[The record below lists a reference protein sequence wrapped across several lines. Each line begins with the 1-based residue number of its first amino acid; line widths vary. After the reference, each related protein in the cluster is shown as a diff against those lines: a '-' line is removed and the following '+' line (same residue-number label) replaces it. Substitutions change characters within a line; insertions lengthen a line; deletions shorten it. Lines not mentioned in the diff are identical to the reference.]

1 MDKNEL
7 KAKYGRIAND
17 PSQLEMFKD
26 DVIDGKVSPLPETP
40 VDPEDKTYTLRFEDG
55 EIKWSEGGSG
65 PAPAPVVKGDI
76 IFFGE
81 HEYRVLD
88 ATSQDN
94 VKVMLM
100 DKMIYDQYRHPSIE
114 TTTFDVD
121 DTSVEG
127 IKYDGST
134 VDACANQFIES
145 LTQDIQDAIHEA
157 DFIQSIYEKQEVT
170 TGKYRY
176 IKRGS
181 TTAIR
186 RKAHLLSLEDV
197 AAYLNVESVDTYDET
212 KTNIMIMLTRTSTN
226 IHIGY
231 MLADAML
238 TAPTESSCI
247 YDDGAAG
254 NIYAKA
260 QEMLSFVL
268 NVDLTQIPYLK

>member
-65 PAPAPVVKGDI
+65 PTPEPVAKGDI
-76 IFFGE
+76 IFFGG

-100 DKMIYDQYRHPSIE
+100 DKMIYVNYRNSPVFA
-114 TTTFDVD
+114 TFDVD
-121 DTSVEG
+121 GTSVEAL
-127 IKYDGST
+127 KYEESNIDT
-134 VDACANQFIES
+134 AANQFIES
-145 LTQDIQDAIHEA
+145 LDQEIQDAIHEA
-157 DFIQSIYEKQEVT
+157 DFVQSIYEKQEL
-170 TGKYRY
+170 GSGLYRY
-176 IKRGS
+176 VKRGT

-186 RKAHLLSLEDV
+186 RKAHALSVEEI
-197 AAYLNVESVDTYDET
+197 AAYLDVEYLESTSEMGIAALTMITRSSSDISIATALSDTV
-212 KTNIMIMLTRTSTN
+212 LVSTN
-226 IHIGY
+226 NFVWIGATGY
-231 MLADAML
+231 IDI
-238 TAPTESSCI
+238 TYC
-247 YDDGAAG
+247 
-254 NIYAKA
+254 A
-260 QEMLSFVL
+260 QPSMPAFVL